1 MNDTAKA
8 HTVRVVVSN
17 HVVEVYKYEKEQW
30 SEFECPEREGRR
42 SADEC
47 TDRFSVYRTRE
58 RIRRLILAN
67 FDNHSKFITLT
78 FRENMT
84 DLDEAHVRFKRFIQR
99 MRYKYQGFK
108 YLAVVEFQ
116 ERGAVHYHMIS
127 DLPFIKNKELADIW
141 KQGFVKINDI
151 SHVDNVGAY
160 MIKYMA
166 KDLAD
171 KRLSGRKAYLYSKG
185 LEKPCELRG
194 EDAKRVIEIYGL
206 NNKKPVY
213 GSTFESEY
221 TGHVDYNE
229 YNLKR

>member
-1 MNDTAKA
+1 M
-8 HTVRVVVSN
+8 RVVVSN

-30 SEFECPEREGRR
+30 SEFECTEREGRR

-47 TDRFSVYRTRE
+47 TDRVSVYRTRE
-58 RIRRLILAN
+58 MIRRLILAN

-78 FRENMT
+78 FRENVT
-84 DLDEAHVRFKRFIQR
+84 DLDDANVRFKRFIQR
-99 MRYKYQGFK
+99 MRYRHKGFK

-116 ERGAVHYHMIS
+116 DRGAVHYHMIS

-185 LEKPCELRG
+185 LEKPAELRG
-194 EDAKRVIEIYGL
+194 EDAERVIEAYAL
-206 NNKKPVY
+206 EMKKPVY
-213 GSTFESEY
+213 TSSFEGEY
-221 TGHVDYNE
+221 TGHVDYTE
-229 YNLKR
+229 YNLRR

>member
-1 MNDTAKA
+1 
-8 HTVRVVVSN
+8 VRVVVSN
-17 HVVEVYKYEKEQW
+17 HIVEVYKYEKEQW
-30 SEFECPEREGRR
+30 SEFECAERKGRR

-47 TDRFSVYRTRE
+47 TDRTSVYRTRE
-58 RIRRLILAN
+58 MIRRLILAN
-67 FDNHSKFITLT
+67 FDNHSKFVTLT

-84 DLDEAHVRFKRFIQR
+84 DLNEAHVRFKRFIQR
-99 MRYKYQGFK
+99 LRHRYKDGFK

-116 ERGAVHYHMIS
+116 DRGAVHYHMIS

-151 SHVDNVGAY
+151 SLVDNVGAY

-185 LEKPCELRG
+185 LDKPAELRG
-194 EDAKRVIEIYGL
+194 EVAEAVMAVYELEK
-206 NNKKPVY
+206 KKPVY
-213 GSTFESEY
+213 TSSFEGEY
-221 TGHVDYNE
+221 TGHVDYTE
-229 YNLKR
+229 YNLRR